1 MNKEEILKLI
11 SVLIG
16 NIKPIGDSSSD
27 ETVKNNLKLLISIMK
42 ELQLQ
47 IDEVAYMRN
56 SPYASIKETAKIADA
71 YLDWIYLDD

>member
-27 ETVKNNLKLLISIMK
+27 ETVKNNLRLLISIIK

-56 SPYASIKETAKIADA
+56 SPYASIKGTAKIADA
-71 YLDWIYLDD
+71 YLDWIG